1 MQNAAAVPDSAPV
14 HGLLIG
20 FSAISF
26 LGFGLACFLWLPMK
40 AEYVRYG
47 VSRFR
52 ALVGFLQVAGGL
64 GLLTGFALPLVGQL
78 AAGGLALLMFFGACL
93 RKRIKD
99 SLAQTLPAILY
110 MVLNVYLAV
119 EGFN

>member
-1 MQNAAAVPDSAPV
+1 
-14 HGLLIG
+14 
-20 FSAISF
+20 
-26 LGFGLACFLWLPMK
+26 MK

-52 ALVGFLQVAGGL
+52 ALVGFLQVVGAL

-99 SLAQTLPAILY
+99 SLAQTIPAILY

-119 EGFN
+119 EGFS

>member
-1 MQNAAAVPDSAPV
+1 MQNAAAVPGSAPV

-26 LGFGLACFLWLPMK
+26 LGFGLACFLWPPMK

-47 VSRFR
+47 VSRFQP
-52 ALVGFLQVAGGL
+52 LVGLLQVAGAV
-64 GLLTGFALPLVGQL
+64 GLLTGFAVPLVGQL

-99 SLAQTLPAILY
+99 SVAQTLPAILY
-110 MVLNVYLAV
+110 MVLNIYLAV